1 MPSPAWEVRGH
12 CFWCPGPCR
21 RPRKRSGKGE
31 GAGFPRPA
39 LLPDD
44 ASNSQGTCLDTGLLQ
59 WASSEA
65 RGCRD
70 SAPPSRLVRTAH
82 PAGSPELT
90 CNTHRGLC
98 DLSPRALNGMHPTW
112 RNCRAQGESAPLVFP
127 RPSRQLRNLQL
138 SRPVEAEPCCCP
150 PARLPVGLCAAQ
162 PPTDAERCRWPTH
175 AGVPC
180 PSLTAEPG
188 PRVPAPC
195 LD

>member
-150 PARLPVGLCAAQ
+150 PARLELPTPVSKAAAGL
-162 PPTDAERCRWPTH
+162 
-175 AGVPC
+175 
-180 PSLTAEPG
+180 
-188 PRVPAPC
+188 
-195 LD
+195 LDWHS